1 MYVYD
6 CICHM
11 HITCHVCFVQYRYTH
26 KYIVNLYVYMPI
38 CHIYIYP
45 YVHMY
50 MHKHVYVCILCTHVT
65 DVLYSSLI
73 IHG

>member
-1 MYVYD
+1 MS
-6 CICHM
+6 IC
-11 HITCHVCFVQYRYTH
+11 
-26 KYIVNLYVYMPI
+26 LYA
-38 CHIYIYP
+38 IYIYP